1 MLSRIANILTALIIS
16 SLIAIGGMII
26 SLTRS
31 ANIVE
36 NDIKNMKDKLE
47 KYESKVENLQKSRED
62 LSEYYVTRREFNGIL
77 EQQNTILANINKQL
91 EKQQDLL
98 MESLKKERGS
108 N

>member
-1 MLSRIANILTALIIS
+1 MLRRIANILTALIIS

-47 KYESKVENLQKSRED
+47 KSESKVENLQKSRED

>member
-1 MLSRIANILTALIIS
+1 MLRRIANILTALIIS

-47 KYESKVENLQKSRED
+47 KSESKVENLQKSRDD
-62 LSEYYVTRREFNGIL
+62 LSDYYVTRREFNGIL

-98 MESLKKERGS
+98 MENLKRQNNK
-108 N
+108 

>member
-1 MLSRIANILTALIIS
+1 MLRRIANILTALIIS

-108 N
+108 S

>member
-1 MLSRIANILTALIIS
+1 MLRRIANILTALIIS

>member
-1 MLSRIANILTALIIS
+1 MLRRIANILTALIIS
-16 SLIAIGGMII
+16 SLIATGGVII

-36 NDIKNMKDKLE
+36 NDIKNIKDKLE
-47 KYESKVENLQKSRED
+47 KSELKVENLQKSRDD

-77 EQQNTILANINKQL
+77 AQQNTILANINKQL

-98 MESLKKERGS
+98 MENLKRQNDK
-108 N
+108 

>member
-1 MLSRIANILTALIIS
+1 MLRRIANILTALIIS

-36 NDIKNMKDKLE
+36 NDIKNIKDKLE
-47 KYESKVENLQKSRED
+47 KSELKVENLQKSRDD
-62 LSEYYVTRREFNGIL
+62 LSDYYVTRREFNGIL

-98 MESLKKERGS
+98 MENLKRQRGS

>member
-1 MLSRIANILTALIIS
+1 MLRRIANILTALIIS

-36 NDIKNMKDKLE
+36 NDIKNIKDKLE
-47 KYESKVENLQKSRED
+47 KSELKVENLQKSRDD
-62 LSEYYVTRREFNGIL
+62 LSDYYVTRREFNGIL

-98 MESLKKERGS
+98 MENLKRQNDK
-108 N
+108 

>member
-1 MLSRIANILTALIIS
+1 MLRGIANILTALIIS

-47 KYESKVENLQKSRED
+47 KHESKVENLQKSRED

-98 MESLKKERGS
+98 MESLKRQNYK
-108 N
+108 

>member
-16 SLIAIGGMII
+16 SLIAICGMII

-36 NDIKNMKDKLE
+36 NDIKNIKDKLE
-47 KYESKVENLQKSRED
+47 KSELKVENLQKSRDD
-62 LSEYYVTRREFNGIL
+62 LSEYYVTRREFNVIL
-77 EQQNTILANINKQL
+77 EQQNIILANINKQL

-98 MESLKKERGS
+98 MENLKRQNDK
-108 N
+108 

>member
-1 MLSRIANILTALIIS
+1 MLRRIANILTALIIS

-36 NDIKNMKDKLE
+36 NDIKNIKDKLE
-47 KYESKVENLQKSRED
+47 KSELKVENLQKSRDD
-62 LSEYYVTRREFNGIL
+62 LSDYYVTRREFNGIL

-98 MESLKKERGS
+98 MESLKKQ
-108 N
+108 NNK

>member
-1 MLSRIANILTALIIS
+1 MDNDLKKIIIAVLVSGIIGLSGVIFTLI
-16 SLIAIGGMII
+16 
-26 SLTRS
+26 
-31 ANIVE
+31 
-36 NDIKNMKDKLE
+36 KDVNTLKSECSTSVSTITKLE
-47 KYESKVENLQKSRED
+47 ISVESLKKYRES
-62 LSEYYVTRREFNGIL
+62 LSDYYVTRREFNGIL

>member
-1 MLSRIANILTALIIS
+1 MLRGIANILTALIIS

-47 KYESKVENLQKSRED
+47 KHESKVENLQKSRED

>member
-1 MLSRIANILTALIIS
+1 MLRRIANILTALIIS
-16 SLIAIGGMII
+16 SLIAIGGTII

-36 NDIKNMKDKLE
+36 NDIKNIKDKLE
-47 KYESKVENLQKSRED
+47 KSELKVENLQKSRDD
-62 LSEYYVTRREFNGIL
+62 LSDYYVTRREFNGIL

-98 MESLKKERGS
+98 MENLKRQNNK
-108 N
+108 

>member
-1 MLSRIANILTALIIS
+1 MLRRIANILTALIIS

-47 KYESKVENLQKSRED
+47 KSESKVENLQKSRDD

-98 MESLKKERGS
+98 MENLKRQNDK
-108 N
+108 